1 MPNRVKLTVSHA
13 PFWHDGDS
21 VCKMNLNIMLAAMPA
36 VIFGIVQFGIPAL
49 GVILLAVSCSM
60 FFELMMNF
68 VTKRSL
74 SIGDFDAALIGLLF
88 GMMLPATTPWW
99 VVVTGVFVAIVIGK
113 QIYGGLGANP
123 FNPVLIGVA
132 ILMVSWPGYFDSDAA
147 LLNYT
152 FDYEALAPL
161 AALKHQGVFIIDS
174 FPLMKLF
181 MGQQTG
187 AIGST
192 FGLGLILGGIYLI
205 VRGYIKWEITIAYIA
220 GIIITAL
227 MFNLS
232 DPQTYAGPMFHL
244 FSGYTLFGAIFLA
257 TENSS
262 SPVNLIPMLLYGL
275 LGGLMVILIRNIGAY
290 TDGTVFAILL
300 INLIN
305 PLIDN
310 IRSKALGRG
319 VDNA

>member
-13 PFWHDGDS
+13 PFWHNGDS
-21 VCKMNLNIMLAAMPA
+21 VSKMNLNVMLAAMPA
-36 VIFGIVQFGIPAL
+36 VIFGVIQFGVPAL
-49 GVILLAVSCSM
+49 GVILLAVSSSM

-68 VTKRSL
+68 ATKRRL

-99 VVVTGVFVAIVIGK
+99 VVVTGAFVAIVIGK

-132 ILMVSWPGYFDSDAA
+132 ILMVSWPGYFNFDAA
-147 LLNYT
+147 LLNYE
-152 FDYEALAPL
+152 FNHEALAPL
-161 AALKHQGVFIIDS
+161 AALKHQGVPAVDFYSIS
-174 FPLMKLF
+174 QLL

-192 FGLGLILGGIYLI
+192 FGLGLIFGGIYLI
-205 VRGYIKWEITIAYIA
+205 IRGYIRWEITISYIA
-220 GIIITAL
+220 GIVITAL
-227 MFNLS
+227 IFNLS
-232 DPQTYAGPMFHL
+232 DSGNYAGPMFHL

-262 SPVNLIPMLLYGL
+262 SPVNLIPMLIYGL
-275 LGGLMVILIRNIGAY
+275 LGGLMVMLIRNIGAY
-290 TDGTVFAILL
+290 PDGTVFAILI

-305 PLIDN
+305 PLIDY
-310 IRSKALGRG
+310 IRPKALGRG
-319 VDNA
+319 ASNA

>member
-1 MPNRVKLTVSHA
+1 MNNKIKLTVSHA

-21 VCKMNLNIMLAAMPA
+21 ICKMNLHIMLAAMPA
-36 VIFGIVQFGIPAL
+36 VIFGIIQFGMPAL

-60 FFELMMNF
+60 FFELLMN
-68 VTKRSL
+68 VATKRSL
-74 SIGDFDAALIGLLF
+74 SIGDFDAALLGLIF

-99 VVVTGVFVAIVIGK
+99 VVATGSLVIIVIGK

-132 ILMVSWPGYFDSDAA
+132 ILMISWPGYFDSDAA
-147 LLNYT
+147 LLNYE
-152 FDYEALAPL
+152 FDFKALAPL
-161 AALKHQGVFIIDS
+161 AALKHQGVAALDF
-174 FPLMKLF
+174 FPIKDLI
-181 MGQQTG
+181 MGHQVG

-192 FGLGLILGGIYLI
+192 FGLGLILGGIFLI
-205 VRGYIKWEITIAYIA
+205 IKGYIRWEITISYIA

-227 MFNLS
+227 IFNLS
-232 DPQTYAGPMFHL
+232 NSQNYAGPMFHL
-244 FSGYTLFGAIFLA
+244 FTGYTLLGAIFLA

-262 SPVNLIPMLLYGL
+262 SPVNLIPMVIYGL
-275 LGGLMVILIRNIGAY
+275 FGGCMVILIRNIGAY
-290 TDGTVFAILL
+290 PDGTVFAILL

-310 IRSKALGRG
+310 IRPKALGRG
-319 VDNA
+319 VNNA

>member
-21 VCKMNLNIMLAAMPA
+21 VCKMNLTIILAAMPA

-68 VTKRSL
+68 ATKRSL

-132 ILMVSWPGYFDSDAA
+132 ILMVSWPGYFDFDGA
-147 LLNYT
+147 LLNYE
-152 FDYEALAPL
+152 FSHEALAPL
-161 AALKHQGVFIIDS
+161 AALKHQGVAAVDFFS
-174 FPLMKLF
+174 TTQLL

-192 FGLGLILGGIYLI
+192 FGLGLIIGGIFLI
-205 VRGYIKWEITIAYIA
+205 LRGCIKWEITIAYIA

-227 MFNLS
+227 IFNLS
-232 DPQTYAGPMFHL
+232 DSGTYAGPMFHL
-244 FSGYTLFGAIFLA
+244 FAGYTLFGAIFLA

-262 SPVNLIPMLLYGL
+262 SPVNTIPMLIYGF
-275 LGGLMVILIRNIGAY
+275 LGGLMVILIRNLGVY
-290 TDGTVFAILL
+290 PDGTVFAILI

-305 PLIDN
+305 PLIDY
-310 IRSKALGRG
+310 IRPKALGRG
-319 VDNA
+319 VNNA